1 MKDNQHSWKISRI
14 WDHFLIYGW
23 TSVYKA
29 CLLILKTYEEE
40 LLDMNFE
47 ELLASLINLPYQFLV
62 KDSEDLYD

>member
-1 MKDNQHSWKISRI
+1 M
-14 WDHFLIYGW
+14 
-23 TSVYKA
+23 

-62 KDSEDLYD
+62 KDSEDLYE

>member
-1 MKDNQHSWKISRI
+1 MKDNQHGWKISRI

-23 TSVYKA
+23 SSVYKV
-29 CLLILKTYEEE
+29 CLHILKTYEEE